1 MSREWLDVPFSE
13 KDQAKAL
20 GARWDPAAMRW
31 YAPRSGMAKLA
42 PWAALPDLPA
52 LLPGEDRSFGPGLF
66 VDLVP
71 SSCWFT
77 NARSCIAA
85 RDWERVRRLVVG
97 RAGRRCEVAECGR
110 TEDRAQGVWLEAH
123 ERWEYIAAAQVQVL
137 RRLVCLC
144 TWCHTT
150 THYGLAGIRGVGR
163 EAFAH
168 LLTVTGMTAAAGEKH
183 VDAASALW
191 HQRSATAWDLD
202 LSILTDAGVS
212 LARAAGAGAT
222 RAQAAGRELDHARK
236 AAAAPA
242 PAPAKRTGWPWVN
255 MQGQLDE
262 PRQAQG

>member
-1 MSREWLDVPFSE
+1 MGVTVTFTSGGDGCSPEPVTRTPQSRGQRRRQCQFRARTTARLRCPRRPGSLPHGWTGRATAMSREWLDVPFSE

-20 GARWDPAAMRW
+20 GARWDPAAKRW

-77 NARSCIAA
+77 NARSCIAE

-123 ERWEYIAAAQVQVL
+123 LSGGSTSRPPRCRSC
-137 RRLVCLC
+137 RRLVCLL
-144 TWCHTT
+144 HLVP
-150 THYGLAGIRGVGR
+150 HDDSPYGLAGIRGVDRGGLRAPAHRDRHDGGR
-163 EAFAH
+163 
-168 LLTVTGMTAAAGEKH
+168 G
-183 VDAASALW
+183 
-191 HQRSATAWDLD
+191 
-202 LSILTDAGVS
+202 
-212 LARAAGAGAT
+212 
-222 RAQAAGRELDHARK
+222 RK
-236 AAAAPA
+236 A
-242 PAPAKRTGWPWVN
+242 R
-255 MQGQLDE
+255 
-262 PRQAQG
+262 